1 MSVPERRAM
10 VERPGET
17 LSVRRQCAL
26 LNLARSGVY
35 RPGPVT
41 GADDLAMMRRI
52 DELHLKWP
60 FYGSRRMV
68 FELNQAGH
76 GINRK
81 RVQRLMR
88 VMGIEALVPRP
99 GTSKAAPG
107 HKIYPYLLR
116 GVSIT
121 EPNHV
126 WASDITYI
134 PMALGF
140 LYLVAIIDWA
150 TRAVLAWRLSNTM
163 DTGFLHHGARR
174 STGAA
179 RQTENIQHRS
189 GRAVHQRRLHRHA
202 RGCGHRDFDGRARSF
217 HGQHFHRTA
226 MALDQ
231 IRGSASESLC

>member
-10 VERPGET
+10 VERPGEN

-41 GADDLAMMRRI
+41 GADDLALMRRI

-99 GTSKAAPG
+99 GTRKAARG

-150 TRAVLAWRLSNTM
+150 SRAVLAWRLSNTM
-163 DTGFLHHGARR
+163 DRGFCIAALDEALARH
-174 STGAA
+174 A
-179 RQTENIQHRS
+179 ENIQHRS
-189 GRAVHQRRLHRHA
+189 GRAVHQRRFHRQA
-202 RGCGHRDFDGRARSF
+202 RGRRHRDFDGRTRSF
-217 HGQHFHRTA
+217 HGQHFHRA
-226 MALDQ
+226 VVALDQ

>member
-1 MSVPERRAM
+1 
-10 VERPGET
+10 
-17 LSVRRQCAL
+17 
-26 LNLARSGVY
+26 
-35 RPGPVT
+35 
-41 GADDLAMMRRI
+41 MM
-52 DELHLKWP
+52 
-60 FYGSRRMV
+60 

-107 HKIYPYLLR
+107 HRIYPYLLR

-150 TRAVLAWRLSNTM
+150 SRAVLA
-163 DTGFLHHGARR
+163 
-174 STGAA
+174 
-179 RQTENIQHRS
+179 
-189 GRAVHQRRLHRHA
+189 
-202 RGCGHRDFDGRARSF
+202 
-217 HGQHFHRTA
+217 
-226 MALDQ
+226 
-231 IRGSASESLC
+231 

>member
-10 VERPGET
+10 VERPGEN

-35 RPGPVT
+35 RSGPAT
-41 GADDLAMMRRI
+41 STDDLALMRRI

-107 HKIYPYLLR
+107 HRIHPYLLR
-116 GVSIT
+116 GVSVT

-134 PMALGF
+134 PMAQGF
-140 LYLVAIIDWA
+140 LYLVAIIGWA
-150 TRAVLAWRLSNTM
+150 SRAVLAWRLSNTM
-163 DTGFLHHGARR
+163 DTGFCIAALDERWRGTARR
-174 STGAA
+174 KYSTP
-179 RQTENIQHRS
+179 I
-189 GRAVHQRRLHRHA
+189 
-202 RGCGHRDFDGRARSF
+202 RARSSPA
-217 HGQHFHRTA
+217 QPSPA
-226 MALDQ
+226 
-231 IRGSASESLC
+231 GSRLQASRFRWTDAVVSWTTFSSNGCGARSSTRKCI